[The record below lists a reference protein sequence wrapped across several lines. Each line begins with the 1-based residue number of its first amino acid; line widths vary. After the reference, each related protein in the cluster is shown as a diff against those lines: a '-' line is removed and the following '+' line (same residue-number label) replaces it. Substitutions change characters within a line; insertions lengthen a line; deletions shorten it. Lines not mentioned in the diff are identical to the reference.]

1 MDLKTLWLI
10 PARSGSKSII
20 HKNIKPLNGTPLIA
34 YRIKSALTIAEKTEV
49 WISTDSHEYAE
60 IAKAHGATV
69 PFIRPSYLASDSS
82 SSMDVVLH
90 AMSHAE
96 NKGLNFDYIGLLEP
110 TSPFVYYNDILNALQ
125 ILKEHKDAKAIV
137 AVKEARP
144 NTFFIQEE
152 TEFLD
157 QISERIR
164 LNTTIGRQHFG
175 KQITPSGGFY
185 IAKWEEFKL
194 EKNFYTE
201 KTLPF
206 FLNDISSL
214 EIDEPI
220 DWDWANFILEKE
232 LINIKDIYK

>member
-1 MDLKTLWLI
+1 MNLKILWLI

-20 HKNIKPLNGTPLIA
+20 NKNIKPLNGIPLIA
-34 YRIKSALTIAEKTEV
+34 YRIKSALTISEKTEV
-49 WISTDSHEYAE
+49 WISTDSIEYAE
-60 IAKAHGATV
+60 IAIAQGATV
-69 PFIRPSYLASDSS
+69 PFIRPSYLASDSA

-96 NKGLNFDYIGLLEP
+96 NMGLNFEYIGLLEP

-157 QISERIR
+157 QISNRIR
-164 LNTTIGRQHFG
+164 LNTILARQHWG

-185 IAKWEEFKL
+185 IAKWEEFKR

-201 KTLPF
+201 KTLPYL
-206 FLNDISSL
+206 LNDISSL

-220 DWDWANFILEKE
+220 DWDWANFIIEKE